1 MGAWIIKKLVYSMVC
16 IVLRKGKES
25 MIKPNIKIG
34 IVYCDNSKR
43 YAEQLKD
50 VIEKYRK
57 EGYPIEA
64 IMVDEDLIDK
74 ERSIEAHVFNNLN
87 ECNYS
92 MVFLTKDIS
101 VNGEKYKYVSKPNVL
116 IELGYFRRHLEKNCT
131 WCIID
136 FSYKE
141 VEDNIY
147 LKPSDILAETFEI
160 IDPDNSYNS
169 IKRVFKKFVEANNIV
184 RLDNYDADD
193 SIGSLILNS
202 NYRTD
207 YTELFCNSQL
217 EVINKYSIK
226 WQLSEIFNIWLQ
238 EKNKLYETEK
248 IIYLFERM
256 VFLPFFP
263 EKIVGCKLH
272 DFLYVDRK
280 DDNGYI
286 NACYRIL
293 EYINDY
299 EIYKREQQPDN
310 YIIYREFA
318 NGIEHELE
326 IFKDKKIAPI
336 IECVARNYMGL
347 AYLNAY
353 LAIHKCKNDLGKE
366 CDILLKKS
374 KQFFIRV
381 IDLSR
386 SGLRDKA
393 EVFYAF
399 AYYNLARTKRNLGD
413 STAGSDYTKAI
424 NNRDLLSKANYFP
437 ETVRLNFLL
446 EKIHAEIDYLDYLKE
461 LGNSKNYEKKMK
473 RLFKELKRIKKTPAA
488 DVSFFITLENKL
500 EDRIK
505 KIYS

>member
-1 MGAWIIKKLVYSMVC
+1 
-16 IVLRKGKES
+16 
-25 MIKPNIKIG
+25 MIRPNIKIG

-43 YAEQLKD
+43 YAKKLKD
-50 VIEKYRK
+50 IIEEYRRK
-57 EGYPIEA
+57 GYPIEP
-64 IMVDEDLIDK
+64 IMVDEDLIDQ

-92 MVFLTKDIS
+92 MVFLTKDLSI
-101 VNGEKYKYVSKPNVL
+101 NNKTYKYVSNPNVL
-116 IELGYFRRHLEKNCT
+116 IELGYFRRHLKENCT

-147 LKPSDILAETFEI
+147 LKPSDISAEIFRI
-160 IDPDNSYNS
+160 VDPNNSDNS
-169 IKRVFKKFVEANNIV
+169 IKRVFEKFITANNIV
-184 RLDNYDADD
+184 RLDNYDSDD
-193 SIGSLILNS
+193 SISSLILNS

-238 EKNKLYETEK
+238 EKNKLDDTEK

-256 VFLPFFP
+256 VFIPFFP
-263 EKIVGCKLH
+263 EKIVGSKLL

-280 DDNGYI
+280 NVNAYV
-286 NACYRIL
+286 NACYCIL

-299 EIYKREQQPDN
+299 EIYKREHQPDN
-310 YIIYREFA
+310 YTIYREFA

-326 IFKDKKIAPI
+326 IFKNKKLAPI

-347 AYLNAY
+347 AFLNAY
-353 LAIHKCKNDLGKE
+353 LALQKHGDVFEKE
-366 CDILLKKS
+366 GDILLKKS
-374 KQFFIRV
+374 KQAFIRV

-386 SGLRDKA
+386 NGLRDKA

-413 STAGSDYTKAI
+413 STAGSDYTKAV

-437 ETVRLNFLL
+437 EIVRLNFSL
-446 EKIHAEIDYLDYLKE
+446 EKIHAKIDYLDYLKE
-461 LGNSKNYEKKMK
+461 LGNTENYEKKMK
-473 RLFKELKRIKKTPAA
+473 KLSKELKKIKKTPAV
-488 DVSFFITLENKL
+488 DVSLFVTLEDKL
-500 EDRIK
+500 EERMKI
-505 KIYS
+505 IYS